1 MNLFPLSRS
10 ALLWHIAT
18 VGFRKRVSNA
28 AFSFFDSER
37 AQDTHRK
44 WLARFILMKRSL
56 RTIVVS
62 LSIFTAVTAPDVAE
76 GGPFRDFFRAV
87 RSAITHPNEKPRPH
101 RSSRKHNETPPSDA
115 PHSEISASSA
125 PAPRSGR
132 NVRAAKTSS
141 GTKQGNTDLP
151 YGTPVPGKQG
161 FVTSPFAPESGYV
174 DVRSFPPG
182 TEVKDPYS
190 GKVFLTP

>member
-1 MNLFPLSRS
+1 
-10 ALLWHIAT
+10 
-18 VGFRKRVSNA
+18 
-28 AFSFFDSER
+28 
-37 AQDTHRK
+37 
-44 WLARFILMKRSL
+44 MKRSL
-56 RTIVVS
+56 RTIVSS

-115 PHSEISASSA
+115 PNSEISASSVPPPTSGPTVA
-125 PAPRSGR
+125 PTKA
-132 NVRAAKTSS
+132 NS
-141 GTKQGNTDLP
+141 GTKQGKTDLP

-182 TEVKDPYS
+182 TEVNDRS
-190 GKVFLTP
+190 EEHTS

>member
-1 MNLFPLSRS
+1 
-10 ALLWHIAT
+10 
-18 VGFRKRVSNA
+18 
-28 AFSFFDSER
+28 
-37 AQDTHRK
+37 
-44 WLARFILMKRSL
+44 MKRWL

-87 RSAITHPNEKPRPH
+87 RTAITHPNDKPRPH
-101 RSSRKHNETPPSDA
+101 RSSRNHNETPPSDA
-115 PHSEISASSA
+115 PNSEISASSV
-125 PAPRSGR
+125 PARPGGR
-132 NVRAAKTSS
+132 NVRVAKARS
-141 GTKQGNTDLP
+141 GTKQGNTGLP

-182 TEVKDPYS
+182 TEVNDPYS
-190 GKVFLTP
+190 GKIFLTP